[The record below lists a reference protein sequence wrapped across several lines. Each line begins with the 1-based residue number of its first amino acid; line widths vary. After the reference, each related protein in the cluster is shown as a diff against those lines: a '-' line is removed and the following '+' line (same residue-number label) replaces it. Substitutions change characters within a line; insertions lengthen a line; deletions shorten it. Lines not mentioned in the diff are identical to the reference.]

1 MRRSFLVHI
10 YSLNEVFHLDKIFG
24 SIMNDMIREVIAKAK
39 ADRVATVDLQFTNL
53 YGGWHHVTLPVS
65 QLTEKIF
72 SEGVAFDGSSIP
84 GFKKQES
91 GDMVLIPDPST
102 ALPDPFWTTKTLSMI
117 CSVCEAD
124 THEPYAGDPRSIALK
139 AEQYMREQGIA
150 EQSMWA
156 PEFEFY
162 IFNRVTFANDVNFS
176 RYRID
181 SEEADWNS
189 GLDEEG
195 NLGYKIGR
203 KSGYH
208 ATPPMDR
215 MFELRSLMV
224 KRIEEAGI
232 PVRYHHH
239 EVGGPGQSEIE
250 IMPGPMSSIG
260 DITQRIKYIIK
271 MTAYQAGKSVT
282 FMPKPLYNEAG
293 SGMHFHQC
301 LWKGKTNLFYSEKSY
316 AGLSEMANSYI
327 AGMLEHGA
335 ALVAITNPSTNS
347 YKRLVPGFEAP
358 VRAFYSLGNR
368 SAAIRI
374 PKYAISHDE
383 KRMEFRPPDA
393 TTNIY
398 LALAAQLMSGIDG
411 IQKKFDP
418 TKMGFGPFDV
428 DVMKLSKD
436 EQDKIRQ
443 LPTSLREA
451 CNALEKDH
459 EFLKIG
465 KVFPANFVDTWI
477 KKKGEEEYNAVRRRP
492 HPYEIE
498 LYYDV

>member
-1 MRRSFLVHI
+1 
-10 YSLNEVFHLDKIFG
+10 
-24 SIMNDMIREVIAKAK
+24 MNDMIREVIAKAK
-39 ADRVATVDLQFTNL
+39 SDKVINIDLQFTNL
-53 YGGWHHVTLPVS
+53 FGGWHHITLPIS
-65 QLTEKIF
+65 QLTERTF
-72 SEGVAFDGSSIP
+72 REGVAFDGSSIP
-84 GFKKQES
+84 GFKRQES
-91 GDMVLIPDPST
+91 GDMVLVPDPNT
-102 ALPDPFWTTKTLSMI
+102 ALPDPFWSTKTLSFI
-117 CSVCEAD
+117 CSICEAD
-124 THEPYAGDPRSIALK
+124 TLEPYAGDPRSISLR
-139 AEQYMREQGIA
+139 AESYMRELGIA
-150 EQSMWA
+150 DQSFWA

-162 IFNRVTFANDVNFS
+162 IFDRVSYANDVNFAS
-176 RYRID
+176 YRID

-189 GLDEEG
+189 GVDEVG
-195 NLGYKIGR
+195 NLGYKIER
-203 KSGYH
+203 KGGYH

-224 KRIEEAGI
+224 QRIEDAGI

-250 IMPGPMSSIG
+250 ILPGPLSTIG

-293 SGMHFHQC
+293 SGMHFHQT
-301 LWKGKTNLFYSEKSY
+301 LWKRKTNLFFSEKGY
-316 AGLSEMANSYI
+316 AGLSDIANSYI
-327 AGMLEHGA
+327 AGLLEHGS

-358 VRAFYSLGNR
+358 VRLFYSLGNR

-374 PKYAISHDE
+374 PKYATTHDE

-393 TTNIY
+393 TGNVY
-398 LALAAQLMSGIDG
+398 LALAAQLMAGIDG

-428 DVMKLSKD
+428 DVMKLS
-436 EQDKIRQ
+436 ETEREKIRQ
-443 LPTSLREA
+443 LPTSLKEA
-451 CNALEKDH
+451 CNALVADS

-465 KVFPANFVDTWI
+465 KVFPTDFLATWV
-477 KKKGEEEYNAVRRRP
+477 KKKGEEEYNEVRRRP
-492 HPYEIE
+492 HPYEIG